1 VLLGDFCKISG
12 AASVYEGESFPITST
27 SNSQPLP
34 FSIPYSL
41 LPIPCLMLQRLR
53 PLFPYLRRYWRSFAL
68 GLLALLVYNGSKA
81 LIPLVIGHAV
91 TDMQHGLDAN
101 KIVHQ
106 TLILLGIAIIAAVAL
121 YLTRQI
127 IIGASREIEFDLRND
142 LFAHLSKQPPEFFQ
156 RHRTGDIMARSTND
170 LNAVRQLLGPAIMYS
185 ANTIVFTAAALPFML
200 RISPHLTLYAFL
212 PLPFASVL
220 VQYFGARIH
229 TRFERIQAMFSDIS
243 AQAEENFSGARLI
256 RAFAQEEAQI
266 AAFETSNLEYIRR
279 SLLLARLM
287 AMLWPTLE
295 FVLGISIMITLL
307 VGGHEVVAHNHDPR
321 TGITVAQF
329 TTYMVYMV
337 QLTWPMIAIGWVV
350 NLVQRGTASV
360 VRIHEI
366 MLEKPSIDD
375 STADPALSN
384 FWHPELEAC
393 HPERSEGPASVAA
406 PNLSSR
412 PKSAPSTPQ
421 NLSSRP
427 ESAPST
433 PQNLSSRPES
443 ALFAD
448 EAERPAVASALL
460 GRGFSPDI
468 PPSPTRRALAPEAI
482 SGDPQTS
489 IQGHIHLNH
498 LHFSYPTGPEVL
510 HDITLD
516 IPAGSSLAI
525 VGPTGSGKSTLVA
538 LIPRLY
544 DAPSGEI
551 TLDDRPLRDYPLATL
566 RESIGFVPQ
575 ETFLFSTT
583 IADNIAFGDKQPGQS
598 SPEDIQ
604 QAASTAYIATEI
616 LEFPHRFST
625 IVGERGMT
633 LSGGQKQRTAIAR
646 AILRDPRI
654 LILDD
659 ALASVDTNTED
670 QILTGLRSA
679 MHGRTTILIAHR
691 VSTARNADRI
701 AVLEAGRITE
711 LGTHDELLVRKGYYA
726 DLFEK
731 QSLEEEILT
740 A

>member
-1 VLLGDFCKISG
+1 
-12 AASVYEGESFPITST
+12 
-27 SNSQPLP
+27 
-34 FSIPYSL
+34 
-41 LPIPCLMLQRLR
+41 MLSRLR

-68 GLLALLVYNGSKA
+68 GGLALIVYNAAKAMIPLLIGGAMTDIQHDLSAAKIERLALRLLAV
-81 LIPLVIGHAV
+81 AV
-91 TDMQHGLDAN
+91 
-101 KIVHQ
+101 V
-106 TLILLGIAIIAAVAL
+106 AAVAL

-142 LFAHLSKQPPEFFQ
+142 LFSHLESQPPEFFQ

-200 RISPHLTLYAFL
+200 RISPRLTMFAFL

-266 AAFETSNLEYIRR
+266 AAFEASNQEYIRR

-295 FVLGISIMITLL
+295 LVLGVSLVVTLL
-307 VGGHEVVAHNHDPR
+307 VGGHEVVLHH
-321 TGITVAQF
+321 ITVGQF
-329 TTYMVYMV
+329 TTYNVFMV

-360 VRIHEI
+360 VRINDI
-366 MLEKPSIDD
+366 MTEKATIDD
-375 STADPALSN
+375 AQADSTLT
-384 FWHPELEAC
+384 
-393 HPERSEGPASVAA
+393 
-406 PNLSSR
+406 
-412 PKSAPSTPQ
+412 STI
-421 NLSSRP
+421 
-427 ESAPST
+427 A
-433 PQNLSSRPES
+433 
-443 ALFAD
+443 
-448 EAERPAVASALL
+448 
-460 GRGFSPDI
+460 
-468 PPSPTRRALAPEAI
+468 
-482 SGDPQTS
+482 
-489 IQGHIHLNH
+489 GHITFDHLS
-498 LHFSYPTGPEVL
+498 FSYPTGPEVL

-525 VGPTGSGKSTLVA
+525 VGPTGSGKSTLVS

-544 DAPSGEI
+544 DAPADNVL
-551 TLDDRPLRDYPLATL
+551 LDDRPLRDYPLQTL
-566 RESIGFVPQ
+566 RAAIGFVPQ

-583 IADNIAFGDKQPGQS
+583 IANNIAFGVPATTSDEAKQVLDEQI
-598 SPEDIQ
+598 ED
-604 QAASTAYIATEI
+604 AARTAHIADEI
-616 LEFPHRFST
+616 LEFPSGFRT
-625 IVGERGMT
+625 IVGERGVT

-646 AILRDPRI
+646 AILRNPPI

-659 ALASVDTNTED
+659 ALASVDTYTEE
-670 QILTGLRSA
+670 QILAGLREA
-679 MHGRTTILIAHR
+679 MQGRTTILIAHR

-701 AVLEAGRITE
+701 AVLIDGRIAE
-711 LGTHDELLVRKGYYA
+711 LGTHDELIARAGYYT

-740 A
+740 AQ